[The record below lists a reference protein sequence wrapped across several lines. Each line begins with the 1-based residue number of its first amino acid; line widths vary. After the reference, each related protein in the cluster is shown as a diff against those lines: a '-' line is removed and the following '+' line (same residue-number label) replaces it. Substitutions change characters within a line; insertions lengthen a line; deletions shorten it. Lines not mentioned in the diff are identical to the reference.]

1 VRVDSDTGTDGVPD
15 GGADVRTDGAPDGGA
30 DVCANWSMRAWPV
43 LCPRLVWWQDLFALP
58 RRCLQYAV

>member
-30 DVCANWSMRAWPV
+30 DVCADSSDGSAH
-43 LCPRLVWWQDLFALP
+43 
-58 RRCLQYAV
+58 AVPNVVAHGLANEFSHYLSNC